1 MGTAGGTFLS
11 IVPNLSSDDIAK
23 TVILATVGAVVS
35 FTISLLLK
43 ALIRS
48 TKNKFSPSCGDLWVK
63 QNESQVV
70 RPGFFLF
77 VPIPHQNSVS

>member
-43 ALIRS
+43 NL
-48 TKNKFSPSCGDLWVK
+48 NKK
-63 QNESQVV
+63 
-70 RPGFFLF
+70 
-77 VPIPHQNSVS
+77 HKK

>member
-11 IVPNLSSDDIAK
+11 IVPNLYLSSNDIVK

-43 ALIRS
+43 SL
-48 TKNKFSPSCGDLWVK
+48 NKK
-63 QNESQVV
+63 
-70 RPGFFLF
+70 
-77 VPIPHQNSVS
+77 HKK